1 MFAVTKLI
9 MVLLDPSNL
18 LFFGFVAAVLSL
30 RGKSRL
36 AWPLRLLCLFF
47 LAVWITPLADAVLA
61 PLELAYPRS
70 PQLPAR
76 IDGII
81 VLGGWQDLAT
91 AQQHG
96 VVSVGEAA
104 ERLLSGISLAQQ
116 HPEAKLLFSG
126 GNGNPR
132 FPEHSESYVNRLAIT
147 DLRFPPDR
155 VLYEERSRNTAENAL
170 FSHQLIQPKPGE
182 VWILVTS
189 ASHMPRAMRCFTRLN
204 WNVIPYPCDYR
215 SMPGVWFRDM
225 RLFDPLQR
233 FTYAAREWAGLAVYR
248 LFGVY

>member
-18 LFFGFVAAVLSL
+18 LLFGFLTAALCL
-30 RGKSRL
+30 GRRSRF
-36 AWPLRLLCLFF
+36 AWPLRLLGLVF
-47 LAVWITPLADAVLA
+47 LVIWITPLADALLA
-61 PLELAYPRS
+61 PLELAYPR
-70 PQLPAR
+70 PTQLPSR
-76 IDGII
+76 VDGIV
-81 VLGGWQDLAT
+81 VLGGWQDTGSAR
-91 AQQHG
+91 QHG
-96 VVSVGEAA
+96 VPGVNEAA
-104 ERLLSGISLAQQ
+104 ERLLAGVSLAFQ

-132 FPEHSESYVNRLAIT
+132 FPQESESFVNRLAMS
-147 DLRFPPDR
+147 DLRFPPTR

-170 FSHQLIQPKPGE
+170 FSHQMVQPKPGE

-189 ASHMPRAMRCFTRLN
+189 ASHMPRAMRCFSRLN

-225 RLFDPLQR
+225 RIFDPLQR

-248 LFGVY
+248 LFSVY